1 MSNRIFNY
9 DFTVPS
15 FTASNLIST
24 FGNIPVSTF
33 TNITKSNLVT
43 SNVNLGVSS
52 MFSGSFSAS
61 NNISSAAN
69 VTGLTF
75 ANASIRSFTA
85 TINVS
90 IVVSSGTSL
99 YSVYNLT
106 GTQNA
111 SGWSLYIE
119 TFGDTVGI
127 TFSITSSGQVQYT
140 STNVSNFSSSTFT
153 YSANQYV
160 SSGTYTPTSLVTQ
173 GSYTIDTLQ
182 VTNTTDSVSNVS
194 NSGLYVLGGATVSKS
209 LNVTTSISS
218 ASVFVN
224 NSTISNIV
232 ATATSSGSIAASTIA
247 ASTNITTAS
256 ILASSTTISNIVATT
271 ISSGTFSA
279 TTYTGG
285 NLNLSSNLSIGGN
298 ITVVNV
304 TTTNLVDTNIS
315 AGTLRTGTATV
326 TGSVIGTA
334 SQNTLGNLY
343 TDSSFVGMGDVPNG
357 NFGTRIVGRVHSGMG
372 TVEATYTGLTQ
383 LTLSDNEI
391 NAGKR
396 YIRLVRAAQWEY
408 AINVTTGSSN
418 IVFNNG
424 GGILY
429 IAGAGGGANWSAG
442 SDRRIKK
449 NIKNLE
455 YGIDEIDAL
464 KPVRFDYIK
473 DSSNDS
479 SRIGF
484 IAQDVLPI
492 VKESITGSEEDNYV
506 LGSTNFIPVLVKA
519 IKDLKGIVDAHALKI
534 QTLKNRAT
542 LI

>member
-1 MSNRIFNY
+1 M
-9 DFTVPS
+9 
-15 FTASNLIST
+15 
-24 FGNIPVSTF
+24 
-33 TNITKSNLVT
+33 
-43 SNVNLGVSS
+43 
-52 MFSGSFSAS
+52 
-61 NNISSAAN
+61 
-69 VTGLTF
+69 
-75 ANASIRSFTA
+75 
-85 TINVS
+85 
-90 IVVSSGTSL
+90 
-99 YSVYNLT
+99 
-106 GTQNA
+106 
-111 SGWSLYIE
+111 
-119 TFGDTVGI
+119 
-127 TFSITSSGQVQYT
+127 
-140 STNVSNFSSSTFT
+140 
-153 YSANQYV
+153 
-160 SSGTYTPTSLVTQ
+160 
-173 GSYTIDTLQ
+173 
-182 VTNTTDSVSNVS
+182 
-194 NSGLYVLGGATVSKS
+194 YVLGGVTVSKS
-209 LNVTTSISS
+209 LNVGTLISS

-232 ATATSSGSIAASTIA
+232 VTATSSGSIAASTIA

-256 ILASSTTISNIVATT
+256 ILASSTTVSNIVATT
-271 ISSGTFSA
+271 ISSNSFSA

-285 NLNLSSNLSIGGN
+285 NLSLSSNLSIGGN

-304 TTTNLVDTNIS
+304 SATNLVDTNIS
-315 AGTLRTGTATV
+315 AGTLITGTATV

-372 TVEATYTGLTQ
+372 TVETTYTGLTQ
-383 LTLSDNEI
+383 LTLSDGEI

-396 YIRLVRAAQWEY
+396 YIRLVRAGQWEY
-408 AINVTTGSSN
+408 AINVTTDSN

-424 GGILY
+424 GGILF
-429 IAGAGGGANWSAG
+429 ISGSGGASWSAG

-449 NIKNLE
+449 NIKDLE
-455 YGIDEIDAL
+455 YGINEIDAL

-506 LGSTNFIPVLVKA
+506 LGSTNFIPILVNA
-519 IKDLKGIVDAHALKI
+519 IKDLKGIVDTHALKI

>member
-24 FGNIPVSTF
+24 FGNIPVGTF
-33 TNITKSNLVT
+33 TNITKSSLVT

-61 NNISSAAN
+61 NNISSVAN

-127 TFSITSSGQVQYT
+127 VFSITSSGQVQYT
-140 STNVSNFSSSTFT
+140 STNISNFSSSTFR

-160 SSGTYTPTSLVTQ
+160 SSGTYTPVSLVTQ

-182 VTNTTDSVSNVS
+182 VVNTTDSISGNS
-194 NSGLYVLGGATVSKS
+194 NSGLYVLGGVTVSKS
-209 LNVTTSISS
+209 LNVGTLISS

-232 ATATSSGSIAASTIA
+232 VTATSSGSIAASTIA

-256 ILASSTTISNIVATT
+256 ILASSTTVSNIVATT
-271 ISSGTFSA
+271 ISSNSFSA

-285 NLNLSSNLSIGGN
+285 NLSLSSNLSIGGN

-304 TTTNLVDTNIS
+304 SATNLVDTNIS

-372 TVEATYTGLTQ
+372 TVETAYTGLTQ
-383 LTLSDNEI
+383 LTLSDSEI

-408 AINVTTGSSN
+408 SINVTTGSSN
-418 IVFNNG
+418 IVFNNA
-424 GGILY
+424 GGILF
-429 IAGAGGGANWSAG
+429 IAGSGGGASWSAG

-449 NIKNLE
+449 NIKDLE
-455 YGIDEIDAL
+455 YGINEIDAL

-492 VKESITGSEEDNYV
+492 VKESITGSEEDSYV
-506 LGSTNFIPVLVKA
+506 LGSTNFIPVLVNA

>member
-24 FGNIPVSTF
+24 SGTIPVSTF

-43 SNVNLGVSS
+43 NNVNLGISS

-61 NNISSAAN
+61 NNVSSAAN

-85 TINVS
+85 TVTVS
-90 IVVSSGTSL
+90 VVVSSGTSL

-111 SGWSLYIE
+111 SGWSLYID
-119 TFGDTVGI
+119 TFGDSTGI
-127 TFSITSSGQVQYT
+127 TFSITSSGQVQYI
-140 STNVSNFSSSTFT
+140 STNISNFSSSTFR

-160 SSGTYTPTSLVTQ
+160 SSGTYTPVSLVTQ
-173 GSYTIDTLQ
+173 GNYTIDTLQ
-182 VTNTTDSVSNVS
+182 VTNTNDSVSNIS

-232 ATATSSGSIAASTIA
+232 ATATSSGSINASTIA

-256 ILASSTTISNIVATT
+256 LSASSTTISNIVATT
-271 ISSGTFSA
+271 ISSGTSSA

-285 NLNLSSNLSIGGN
+285 SLNLSSNLSIGGN

-304 TTTNLVDTNIS
+304 TTTNLVDTTIS
-315 AGTLRTGTATV
+315 AGTLRTSTATV
-326 TGSVIGTA
+326 TGSITGTA
-334 SQNTLGNLY
+334 SLNTLGNLA
-343 TDSSFVGMGDVPNG
+343 TDSSYIGMGDVPTSYYG
-357 NFGTRIVGRVHSGMG
+357 ARIVGRVHSGMG
-372 TVEATYTGLTQ
+372 TVDGTNYGLTQ
-383 LTLSDNEI
+383 LTLSDSEI
-391 NAGKR
+391 NAGKK
-396 YIRLVRAAQWEY
+396 YMLFVRAAQWGY
-408 AINVTTGSSN
+408 DINVDTGNN
-418 IVFNNG
+418 IVFNNAN
-424 GGILY
+424 GILY
-429 IAGAGGGANWSAG
+429 IASGGGANWSAG

-449 NIKNLE
+449 NIKDLE
-455 YGIDEIDAL
+455 YGIDEIAAL
-464 KPVRFDYIK
+464 NPVRFDYIK
-473 DSSNDS
+473 DTTDNS

-492 VKESITGSEEDNYV
+492 VKESITGSEEDHYV

-519 IKDLKGIVDAHALKI
+519 IKDLKGTVDAHALKI
-534 QTLKNRAT
+534 ETLKKRAN

>member
-24 FGNIPVSTF
+24 SGTIPVSTF

-43 SNVNLGVSS
+43 SSVNLGISS

-69 VTGLTF
+69 VTGLAF

-85 TINVS
+85 TVNVS

-99 YSVYNLT
+99 YAVYNLT

-119 TFGDTVGI
+119 TFGDTTGI

-140 STNVSNFSSSTFT
+140 STNVSNFSSSTFR
-153 YSANQYV
+153 YSVNQYV

-182 VTNTTDSVSNVS
+182 VVNTT
-194 NSGLYVLGGATVSKS
+194 SGLYVLGGATVSKS

-218 ASVFVN
+218 ASIFVN

-232 ATATSSGSIAASTIA
+232 ATATSSGSIAVSTIA
-247 ASTNITTAS
+247 ASTNITTAI

-285 NLNLSSNLSIGGN
+285 SLSLSSNLSIGGTLN
-298 ITVVNV
+298 IVNV

-343 TDSSFVGMGDVPNG
+343 TDSSFVGMGDAPTST
-357 NFGTRIVGRVHSGMG
+357 FTARITGRVHSGMG
-372 TVEATYTGLTQ
+372 TVETAYTGLTQ
-383 LTLSDNEI
+383 LTLSDSEI
-391 NAGKR
+391 NAGKKYMR
-396 YIRLVRAAQWEY
+396 FVRAGNWEY
-408 AINVTTGSSN
+408 SINVTTGSSN
-418 IVFNNG
+418 IVFNNA

-429 IAGAGGGANWSAG
+429 IAGTGGGANWSAG

-449 NIKNLE
+449 NIKDLE

-473 DSSNDS
+473 DQSNDS

-492 VKESITGSEEDNYV
+492 VKESITGSEEDSYV
-506 LGSTNFIPVLVKA
+506 LGSTNFIPILVNA

-534 QTLKNRAT
+534 ETLKNRANV
-542 LI
+542 